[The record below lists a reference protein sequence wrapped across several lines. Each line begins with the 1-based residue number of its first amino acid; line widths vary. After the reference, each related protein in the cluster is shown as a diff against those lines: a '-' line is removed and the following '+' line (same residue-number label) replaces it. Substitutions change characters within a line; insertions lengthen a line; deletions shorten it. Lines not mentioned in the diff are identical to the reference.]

1 MTTTT
6 TGSRRPLRTGA
17 WLAASAAASLVLAAC
32 GGDDGAA
39 AADVAAGGGGA
50 TAVSLSFEWTCE
62 GNWAIAYLGQ
72 EQGLFA
78 DAGVDL
84 TFERGQ
90 GGSTTTPLVAQGEYD
105 LAVLSAPPV
114 ILGAGQGLPITVVGV
129 AATQS
134 PVAILTDPSITSPAD
149 LAGKSVAVQTDQFE
163 GSVFESFLASQGMSD
178 SDLTVVP
185 SDDAAQAQFLSGDI
199 DAIVTFYPTPSTLGL
214 MDREGGVKTLMLQDY
229 VPTYGHTI
237 VANNDFLSEH
247 GDAVTGFTTAW
258 AQATKYAEEHPD
270 EALAALTG
278 NCAELDADAAQ
289 FTLDAY
295 LDAYQSDYA
304 TENGY
309 LSFDPAGLEDTEKV
323 LVDGGLMEDTD
334 LSDYSTQDHLPDPA
348 VTP

>member
-1 MTTTT
+1 MTTTP
-6 TGSRRPLRTGA
+6 TGARRRRPVRAGA
-17 WLAASAAASLVLAAC
+17 WLAAAASASLVLAAC
-32 GGDDGAA
+32 GSDDGESADAA
-39 AADVAAGGGGA
+39 EGG
-50 TAVSLSFEWTCE
+50 TAPVSLSFEWTCE

-72 EQGLFA
+72 DQGLFA
-78 DAGVDL
+78 DQGIDL

-105 LAVLSAPPV
+105 LAILSAPPV

-129 AATQS
+129 AASQS
-134 PVAILTDPSITSPAD
+134 PVAILADTSITEPAD
-149 LAGKSVAVQTDQFE
+149 LAGKTVAVQTDQFE
-163 GSVFESFLASQGMSD
+163 GSVFESFLAAEGMSD
-178 SDLTVVP
+178 SDLTIVP
-185 SDDAAQAQFLSGDI
+185 SDDAASAQFLSGDI

-214 MDREGGVKTLMLQDY
+214 MDRSGGVSTIMLQDY

-237 VANNDFLSEH
+237 VASNDFLADN

-258 AQATKYAEEHPD
+258 AEATKYAEEHPD
-270 EALAALTG
+270 EALETLTS
-278 NCAELDADAAQ
+278 NCPELDADAAQ

-309 LSFDPAGLEDTEKV
+309 LAFDPEGLDETAQV
-323 LVDGGLMEDTD
+323 LVDGGLMDETD
-334 LSDYSTQDHLPDPA
+334 LSEYSTQDFLPDPV

>member
-6 TGSRRPLRTGA
+6 PGSRRPMRTGA
-17 WLAASAAASLVLAAC
+17 WLAATAAASLVLTAC
-32 GGDDGAA
+32 GGDDDGVAA
-39 AADVAAGGGGA
+39 AAVASDGA

-72 EQGLFA
+72 ERGLFA
-78 DAGVDL
+78 DQGVDL

-129 AATQS
+129 AASQS

-149 LAGKSVAVQTDQFE
+149 LKGRSVAVQTDQFE

-178 SDLTVVP
+178 SDLTIVP

-214 MDREGGVKTLMLQDY
+214 MDREGGVGTLMLQDY

-258 AQATKYAEEHPD
+258 AEATKYAEEHRD
-270 EALAALTG
+270 EALTALTD
-278 NCAELDADAAQ
+278 NCGELDADAAE

-295 LDAYQSDYA
+295 LDAYASDYA

-309 LSFDPAGLEDTEKV
+309 LSFDAAGLEETEQV
-323 LVDGGLMEDTD
+323 LVDGGLMEETD
-334 LSDYSTQDHLPDPA
+334 LSDFSTQDHLPDPA